1 MVLNRVGQ
9 VFEYEDKTYIVG
21 EEIYSNDLSEYKHLF
36 GRITEIRTDEDRET
50 ENDTPDI
57 YCTFEQPALTSEYEK
72 LREAMS
78 GIEDIAFDLV
88 IMSPEMIIPLRLL
101 LPEEKHLKIF
111 ALIEDCTVDYQD
123 SDTLEL
129 FTDIEKAKL
138 KTWMMPNQKEE
149 LIGTYSKLLISKGDA
164 KTAAK
169 LMPGIR
175 FMTSDTGIS
184 SAKVSALLLGS
195 QHPIHIGGCIEVD
208 HRHQRT
214 VDEFEKALDQLFAQ
228 YEDGIKRLEAL
239 ANVHLDYPVNA
250 MTRVCKKLSM
260 PKKAA
265 LAAISIFEMVCGS
278 GTATA
283 HDVFLAMQEIP
294 FNMKCD
300 GTPEA
305 KMIALEENMARA
317 LRLNWKEY
325 DLAKAVE
332 Y

>member
-72 LREAMS
+72 LRAAMS

-101 LPEEKHLKIF
+101 LPEEKYLKIF

-138 KTWMMPNQKEE
+138 KMRKN
-149 LIGTYSKLLISKGDA
+149 IS
-164 KTAAK
+164 TE
-169 LMPGIR
+169 R
-175 FMTSDTGIS
+175 ES
-184 SAKVSALLLGS
+184 
-195 QHPIHIGGCIEVD
+195 GCIERWLRKSDFEEEETSETEYSALIGGTYCQD
-208 HRHQRT
+208 HYSTSIREI
-214 VDEFEKALDQLFAQ
+214 DL
-228 YEDGIKRLEAL
+228 
-239 ANVHLDYPVNA
+239 P
-250 MTRVCKKLSM
+250 LSQ
-260 PKKAA
+260 A
-265 LAAISIFEMVCGS
+265 F
-278 GTATA
+278 
-283 HDVFLAMQEIP
+283 
-294 FNMKCD
+294 MK
-300 GTPEA
+300 T
-305 KMIALEENMARA
+305 MIQIALEDKYLDDFKMHVSQWDELSELTDKDFNAFISNPTIVSRIKDKLKSKREYAA
-317 LRLNWKEY
+317 LYWEAISEVAY
-325 DLAKAVE
+325 DLLKSFIATDVDLSERDGTK
-332 Y
+332 

>member
-72 LREAMS
+72 LRAAMS

-123 SDTLEL
+123 SDTMEL

-138 KTWMMPNQKEE
+138 KMRKN
-149 LIGTYSKLLISKGDA
+149 IS
-164 KTAAK
+164 TE
-169 LMPGIR
+169 R
-175 FMTSDTGIS
+175 ES
-184 SAKVSALLLGS
+184 
-195 QHPIHIGGCIEVD
+195 GCIERWLRKSDFEEEETSETEYSAWVGGTYCQD
-208 HRHQRT
+208 HYCTSIREI
-214 VDEFEKALDQLFAQ
+214 DL
-228 YEDGIKRLEAL
+228 
-239 ANVHLDYPVNA
+239 P
-250 MTRVCKKLSM
+250 LSQ
-260 PKKAA
+260 A
-265 LAAISIFEMVCGS
+265 F
-278 GTATA
+278 
-283 HDVFLAMQEIP
+283 
-294 FNMKCD
+294 MK
-300 GTPEA
+300 T
-305 KMIALEENMARA
+305 MIQIALEEKYLDDFKMHVSQWDELSELTDKDFSAFISDPTIVSRIKDKLNSKREYAA
-317 LRLNWKEY
+317 LYWEAISEVAY
-325 DLAKAVE
+325 DLLKSFIATDVDLSERDGTK
-332 Y
+332 